1 MAEWERNGLTKRMQ
15 GWAILICMLLI
26 GLFIDGPWPD
36 SDSSN
41 RKRVFSPGFISLCV
55 VVATLELVIL
65 NGMYGEGR

>member
-1 MAEWERNGLTKRMQ
+1 MAEWERNRWTKRTQ
-15 GWAILICMLLI
+15 NWALLI
-26 GLFIDGPWPD
+26 GLLIIGFFIDGPWPD

-55 VVATLELVIL
+55 VVVTLELVIL